1 MFAGFFLHFTIPEDG
16 GSTFLKNCSEPT
28 GLYVVTSKKSHCYD
42 SFKSNKPEYIFCTC
56 NLVLNCLCNASAEK
70 HNHLITLI
78 LIMFTEPPVIH
89 QQQFIE
95 DHKVRVGGDVSL
107 ICTTRG
113 SPKPDIKWLH
123 NGRIVEKGINYVAS
137 NSLSDRSS
145 VEENTISLQQVEIT
159 DAGKYTCLA
168 SNVAGVAEKNYRLK
182 VIGK

>member
-1 MFAGFFLHFTIPEDG
+1 
-16 GSTFLKNCSEPT
+16 
-28 GLYVVTSKKSHCYD
+28 
-42 SFKSNKPEYIFCTC
+42 
-56 NLVLNCLCNASAEK
+56 
-70 HNHLITLI
+70 
-78 LIMFTEPPVIH
+78 MFTEPPVIH

-95 DHKVRVGGDVSL
+95 DHKVRVGGEVFL
-107 ICTTRG
+107 KCTTRG

-123 NGRIVEKGINYVAS
+123 NGRIVEKERNYVVS

-145 VEENTISLQQVEIT
+145 VEENTISLQQVEIM